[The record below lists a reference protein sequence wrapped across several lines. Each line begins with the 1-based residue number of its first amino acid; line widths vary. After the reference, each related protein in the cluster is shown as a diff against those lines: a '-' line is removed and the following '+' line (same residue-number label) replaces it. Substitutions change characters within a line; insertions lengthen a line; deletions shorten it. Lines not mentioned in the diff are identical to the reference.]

1 MKPFLVAVALV
12 LLSSAAFAAD
22 VQVGDITANPASY
35 DGQTVT
41 VKNCLLTTYLE
52 MLGGQCST
60 APLNAD
66 MLVYIDADTLS
77 ADGKASLAGCDIMDI
92 MNLCLL
98 DVTGTASVDGRGHP
112 LIKTATVVVTG
123 KAASM

>member
-1 MKPFLVAVALV
+1 MKPFLALTFA
-12 LLSSAAFAAD
+12 LWSSAAFAAD
-22 VQVGDITANPASY
+22 IEVEDIAANPASY

-41 VKNCLLTTYLE
+41 VKNCLLSAYLE

-60 APLNAD
+60 APMNAD
-66 MLVYIDADTLS
+66 LLVYIDGDTLS
-77 ADGKASLAGCDIMDI
+77 AEGKAALAGCDVMDI

-112 LIKTATVVVTG
+112 LIKSATVVVTG

>member
-1 MKPFLVAVALV
+1 MKPFLALTFA
-12 LLSSAAFAAD
+12 LWSSAAFAAD
-22 VQVGDITANPASY
+22 IEVKDIAANPASY

-60 APLNAD
+60 APMNAD
-66 MLVYIDADTLS
+66 LLVYIDADTLT
-77 ADGKASLAGCDIMDI
+77 AEGKAALAGCDVMDI

-98 DVTGTASVDGRGHP
+98 DVTGAASVDGRGHP
-112 LIKTATVVVTG
+112 LIKSATVVVTG

>member
-1 MKPFLVAVALV
+1 MKPFLAVAAFA
-12 LLSSAAFAAD
+12 LLSSAVFAAD
-22 VQVGDITANPASY
+22 IGVADITANPAGY

-60 APLNAD
+60 APMKAD

-77 ADGKASLAGCDIMDI
+77 ADGKAALAGCDVMDI

-112 LIKTATVVVTG
+112 LIKSATVTVTG

>member
-1 MKPFLVAVALV
+1 MKPFLALTFA
-12 LLSSAAFAAD
+12 LWSSAALAAD
-22 VQVGDITANPASY
+22 IEVKDIAANPASY

-60 APLNAD
+60 APMNAD
-66 MLVYIDADTLS
+66 LLVYIDADTLT
-77 ADGKASLAGCDIMDI
+77 AEGKAALAGCDVMDI

-98 DVTGTASVDGRGHP
+98 DVTGAASVDGRGHP
-112 LIKTATVVVTG
+112 LIKSATVVVTG